1 MNKYRYST
9 AESSALAELF
19 CFLNI
24 EWADFDI
31 FIVSFFTYIIYFK
44 EVDNTAWKKRLTPQ
58 QKAEYKAEKRE
69 KMQSLFKKIDDGV
82 KAVFESDSYKKCL
95 RYMSKF
101 TNYSAGNCILIMLQK
116 PDASLVAAFGKWKE
130 LGRTINKGEK
140 GIAILA
146 PMSFKSKELKEQP
159 VRDSS
164 GNQVYNADGSEKKE
178 EVEVEQT
185 SIGFKK
191 VYVFDV
197 SQTSGEPIPEYVHE
211 LNEAVE
217 DEQVE
222 AVINAVHDITG
233 LPVDF
238 ENIKSGAKG
247 YYNYGEQRIV
257 IQENLSGAQAVKTAI
272 HECAHALL
280 HDPDKKLPTAN
291 TSRSDKE
298 VQAESVA
305 YIVASRYGIDTSD
318 YSFPYIA
325 SWSQGK
331 QLEQL
336 NRFLNE
342 IQETARTIC
351 DAIDSELQEL
361 VETQTEETTEDECL
375 GLAL

>member
-1 MNKYRYST
+1 MLVSHRSQT
-9 AESSALAELF
+9 RSAFCIYTNILAR
-19 CFLNI
+19 
-24 EWADFDI
+24 
-31 FIVSFFTYIIYFK
+31 
-44 EVDNTAWKKRLTPQ
+44 EVDNTAWKKTLTPQ
-58 QKAEYKAEKRE
+58 QRSEYKAEKRE
-69 KMQSLFKKIDDGV
+69 EMQNLFKKIDDGV
-82 KAVFESDSYKKCL
+82 KAVFESERYKECL

-159 VRDSS
+159 VTDSN
-164 GNQVYNADGSEKKE
+164 GNQVYNVDGTAKKE
-178 EVEVEQT
+178 KVEVEQT

-197 SQTSGEPIPEYVHE
+197 SQTSGEPIPVYVHE

-217 DEQVE
+217 DEHVD
-222 AVINAVHDITG
+222 AVINAVRSAAGI
-233 LPVDF
+233 PVDV
-238 ENIKSGAKG
+238 ENISGGTKG
-247 YYNYGEQRIV
+247 FYSYAEQRIV
-257 IQENLSGAQAVKTAI
+257 IKAGLSGAQAVKTAI

-280 HDPDKKLPTAN
+280 HDPDKKLATAN
-291 TSRSDKE
+291 TTRSDKE

-305 YIVASRYGIDTSD
+305 YIVTSRYGLDTSE

-325 SWSQGK
+325 SWSEGK
-331 QLEQL
+331 PLDQL

-351 DAIDSELQEL
+351 NAIDSELQALSEN
-361 VETQTEETTEDECL
+361 QTEEMTEDECL
-375 GLAL
+375 GLAM